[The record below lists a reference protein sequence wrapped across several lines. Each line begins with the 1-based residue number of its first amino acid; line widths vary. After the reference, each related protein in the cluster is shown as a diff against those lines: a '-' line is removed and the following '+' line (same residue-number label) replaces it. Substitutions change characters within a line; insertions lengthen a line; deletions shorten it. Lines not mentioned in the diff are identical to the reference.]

1 MALKGSVFATRA
13 RAGSSKLATQY
24 DADGNEIEVLW
35 NLTDDWFC
43 YQNSIHK
50 LFAGQEHTH
59 PYIPLVVPVQS
70 NVLSLLAYK
79 LQIPG
84 IQNVLY
90 RATYNINPNS
100 RSP

>member
-43 YQNSIHK
+43 YQNSIHT

-70 NVLSLLAYK
+70 NVTETLIVSA
-79 LQIPG
+79 G
-84 IQNVLY
+84 IQI
-90 RATYNINPNS
+90 ANS
-100 RSP
+100 WHTKCTLPSDLSH